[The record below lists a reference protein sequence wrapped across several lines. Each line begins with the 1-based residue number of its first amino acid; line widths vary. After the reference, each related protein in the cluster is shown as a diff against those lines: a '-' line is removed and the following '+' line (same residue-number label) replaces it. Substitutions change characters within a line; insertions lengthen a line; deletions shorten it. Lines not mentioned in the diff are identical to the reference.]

1 MHQEP
6 TDVLPGHHSLTAATC
21 CLRVARV
28 LSSLTQEGS
37 W

>member
-6 TDVLPGHHSLTAATC
+6 TDVLLGLRSLKAATC
-21 CLRVARV
+21 CLLVARV
-28 LSSLTQEGS
+28 LSFLTQEES